1 MTSFAAGISTSD
13 PLVTTLGTLSKFFSI
28 TTSFITIG
36 VLLAMAFLLFDVEGK
51 LSKPALDLRRIALV
65 SSLLWVLS
73 QGLNIV
79 TTLANILGSSLSDAL
94 DTTSLQSFITQIT
107 LGQYMFFQFCAA
119 LVIALL
125 IGTVRSIAATTG
137 LLIVSFLGLVAP
149 LFQSHS
155 ASSSSHALAVGSI
168 VIHVVALA
176 FWVGGIFAILL
187 LDPQNRATALPR
199 FSSLALWSVVA
210 VVLSGIANAWAR
222 LNFAIAWETGYAR
235 VVLVKVVLTLALIYI
250 GYRNR
255 KSIAHLSEIALAKIS
270 RVLFI
275 ESFIMISTIA
285 LGAWLSSNQAPVR
298 PGLDNSDPAVAI
310 AGMKTPPAPTL
321 WNVISQYDPDALF
334 IGLLLVAVALYI
346 LGVVKLTRQ
355 GDTWPVGR
363 TIAFALGI
371 SAIDFATSGG
381 LGVYA
386 RFSFEYHMIAHMMLG
401 MIAPIGIVLGA
412 PITLALRTLPQA
424 RRDDERGIRGS
435 LIALLHAK
443 PTSVLTNPVVV
454 LAIFDGSLFALYFT
468 SLFGGMMQSHLG
480 HLVMNLHFILAGILF
495 FHVIIGIDPNPRKV
509 PHIVRIVILFAAMSI
524 HAFFSIAL
532 LSTSTLLDQGYFGA
546 LQTPWL
552 GDLLSDQHAAG
563 SIGWAMGEIPILL
576 ALVATF
582 IQWMRDDK
590 RETRRIDRNEARLAA
605 LGEPDELAQYNDY
618 LSALQQRDKEQGKS

>member
-1 MTSFAAGISTSD
+1 MIIFAAGISTGE
-13 PLVTTLGTLSKFFSI
+13 PLVTTLATLGKFLSV
-28 TTSFITIG
+28 TSSFLTVG
-36 VLLAMAFLLFDVEGK
+36 VLLAMAFFLFDVEGK
-51 LSKPALDLRRIALV
+51 LSKPALDLRRIAV
-65 SSLLWVLS
+65 ISSLFWVLS

-79 TTLANILGSSLSDAL
+79 ATLANILGSSLGEAL
-94 DTTSLQSFITQIT
+94 DATSLRSFLTQIV
-107 LGQYMFFQFCAA
+107 LGQYMFFQFCIA
-119 LVIALL
+119 LVIALAV
-125 IGTVRSIAATTG
+125 GVVRKTASTTG
-137 LLIVSFLGLVAP
+137 LLLLSLLGVVAP

-155 ASSSSHALAVGSI
+155 ASSSSHALAIGSI

-187 LDPQNRATALPR
+187 LDPENRAIALPR
-199 FSSLALWSVVA
+199 FSSMALWSVIA
-210 VVLSGIANAWAR
+210 VVLSGVANAWAR
-222 LNFAIAWETGYAR
+222 LNFVSAWDSGYAR
-235 VVLVKVVLTLALIYI
+235 VVILKVLLTLVLIYL
-250 GYRNR
+250 GYKNR
-255 KSIAHLSEIALAKIS
+255 KSVAHLSEITLAKIS
-270 RVLFI
+270 KVLFI
-275 ESFIMISTIA
+275 ETFIMISTLA

-310 AGMKTPPAPTL
+310 AGMPTPPAPTL
-321 WNVISQYDPDALF
+321 WNIFSQYDPDALF
-334 IGLLLVAVALYI
+334 IGVLILAVALYI

-355 GDTWPVGR
+355 GDRWPVGR
-363 TIAFALGI
+363 TVAFALGI

-386 RFSFEYHMIAHMMLG
+386 RFSFEYHMIAHMVLG

-424 RRDDERGIRGS
+424 RRGDERGIRGS
-435 LIALLHAK
+435 LIALLHSK
-443 PTSVLTNPVVV
+443 PTSVMTNPVVV

-468 SLFGGMMQSHLG
+468 SLFGGMMQSHVG
-480 HLVMNLHFILAGILF
+480 HLAMNVHFILAGILF

-509 PHIVRIVILFAAMSI
+509 PYIVRIVILFAAMSI

-552 GDLLSDQHAAG
+552 GDLLADQHAAG

-605 LGEPDELAQYNDY
+605 LGEPDELAQYNNY
-618 LSALQQRDKEQGKS
+618 LSALQQRDKEQGQS